1 MKLVMSCL
9 PITKVRT
16 GTNHCSVPPVS
27 SYPTVAR
34 KVVEQGINRGQQIQ
48 RMAICNSLGLLN
60 FILMSDSDDS
70 FGLYDSIDKDDV
82 RTMAVTCVDTKLM
95 DASTC

>member
-16 GTNHCSVPPVS
+16 GTNHCSVPVS
-27 SYPTVAR
+27 SYPTVTR
-34 KVVEQGINRGQQIQ
+34 KVVEQGINRSTNTTHGNLQF
-48 RMAICNSLGLLN
+48 SG
-60 FILMSDSDDS
+60 FIKFYSLMSDSDDS